1 MSSCLTSVARF
12 LSRSDSVT
20 VSVWNHR
27 KVHRKEGAGFL
38 GCVRLTP
45 TTITRLRDTGC
56 ECQHSHCALC

>member
-1 MSSCLTSVARF
+1 MLCVTGARF

-20 VSVWNHR
+20 VSIWNNR

-45 TTITRLRDTGC
+45 PTISRLRDTGC
-56 ECQHSHCALC
+56 ESVHII